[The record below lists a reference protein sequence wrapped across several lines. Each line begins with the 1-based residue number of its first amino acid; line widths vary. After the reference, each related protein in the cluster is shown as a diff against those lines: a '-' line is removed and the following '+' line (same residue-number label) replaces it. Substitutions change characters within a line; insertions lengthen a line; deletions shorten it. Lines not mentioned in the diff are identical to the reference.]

1 MNATP
6 ATKPSGGRL
15 REIAKGLLSL
25 VIGLVVALVLLELAT
40 RWLLDDGMNFDIEM
54 WKYASDIKRVS
65 DIPELGHEH
74 TPDTEG
80 FYMGVPV
87 TINSLGLRDDEVSV
101 AKPDGV
107 VRILMLG
114 DSVTFGWGV
123 LQEDTVSAQLEAQ
136 LDATPGGTRIE
147 VVNAGVG
154 NYNTVQEIAYF
165 LNRGAELNPDIVVLN
180 YFINDAESTPKR
192 QDVSILEHSYLA
204 IFAMGRIDALMR
216 TYFGKED
223 WREYYS
229 GLYRPEA
236 AGWRAALASIDALVA
251 YAEEHGIRLL
261 IANYPELHQLDP
273 YPFEK
278 VTAAIED
285 EATGHGVAFV
295 DLLPAVATLE
305 PETLW
310 VSPEDAHPNR
320 IATGR
325 FAQTIAETLRT
336 QFPDLIAP

>member
-1 MNATP
+1 MNSTST
-6 ATKPSGGRL
+6 TKSSGGKL
-15 REIAKGLLSL
+15 RELAKGAVAL
-25 VIGLVVALVLLELAT
+25 VIGLVVALLLLELAT
-40 RWLLDDGMNFDIEM
+40 RYLLDDGMNFDIEM

-74 TPDTEG
+74 APNTEG

-87 TINSLGLRDDEVSV
+87 KINSLGLRDDEISV

-123 LQEDTVSAQLEAQ
+123 LDEDTVSAKLEA
-136 LDATPGGTRIE
+136 LLNAAPDATQVE
-147 VVNAGVG
+147 VVNSGVG
-154 NYNTVQEIAYF
+154 NYNAVQEISYF

-180 YFINDAESTPKR
+180 YFINDAEPTPQR
-192 QDVSILEHSYLA
+192 HDVSILEHSYLA

-223 WREYYS
+223 WQDYYS

-236 AGWRAALASIDALVA
+236 PGWQAALNSIDALIA
-251 YAEEHGIRLL
+251 FCQSHGIRLL
-261 IANYPELHQLDP
+261 IANYPELHQLNP
-273 YPFEK
+273 YPFEG
-278 VTAAIED
+278 VTASVAD
-285 EATGHGVAFV
+285 AATSHDVAFV
-295 DLLPAVATLE
+295 DLLPSVATLE

-310 VSPEDAHPNR
+310 VSPDDAHPNR
-320 IATGR
+320 IATDQ
-325 FAQTIAETLRT
+325 FAQRIAETLRT